1 MSIQIGN
8 HTFKATVPDPDGVIR
23 IFCETNPNISF
34 RVDLGVYSLN
44 TEATWHFDRIM
55 LSSSSRHYRV
65 KYANNPSPLLSENNI
80 ASLKFTNIRNS
91 FTIYWSNDTDSDTV
105 VVKDV
110 HNRTILKKTGLSIG
124 SPELRELFIE
134 NFPVRARVNT
144 SCPRDEYDSILEITN
159 EQYGESIDNVTFE
172 DINNDTGDAV
182 DILDQIDNLILE
194 MTREYNIDIV
204 TLLERFSDSD
214 STEVEEEE
222 IPPPYSE
229 KASPPE
235 YIELSPPSYNSVA

>member
-1 MSIQIGN
+1 MSIQIGT
-8 HTFKATVPDPDGVIR
+8 HTFKASIPDPDGVIR
-23 IFCETNPNISF
+23 IFCETNPNLSF
-34 RVDLGVYSLN
+34 RVDLGVNSLN
-44 TEATWHFDRIM
+44 TEATRHLDSIM
-55 LSSSSRHYRV
+55 LSNSSRHYRV
-65 KYANNPSPLLSENNI
+65 KYARNPRPLLLENNI

-91 FTIYWSNDTDSDTV
+91 FTIYWSNDADSDTV

-110 HNRTILKKTGLSIG
+110 HNRTILEKTGLSIG
-124 SPELRELFIE
+124 SQELRELFIE

-144 SCPRDEYDSILEITN
+144 SCPRDEYDSILAITN

-204 TLLERFSDSD
+204 TLLSRFSTSDSD
-214 STEVEEEE
+214 EVEEEE

-229 KASPPE
+229 KASPPQ